1 MLPVFSM
8 KDILESS
15 SSPAAMAAPSK
26 DGSRSKLIA
35 IDRRVPEKE
44 RTNGIM
50 VGVDLSRA
58 SIHFLDRVSDRNH
71 RWRIRGNRLRQR
83 FDLVCFLKVRVR
95 RIISHIVEVFDN
107 TFAEAGQESL

>member
-26 DGSRSKLIA
+26 DGSRSRLIA
-35 IDRRVPEKE
+35 IERRVPEKE

-58 SIHFLDRVSDRNH
+58 SMHFLDPVSDSDLDKGPNE
-71 RWRIRGNRLRQR
+71 NRLR
-83 FDLVCFLKVRVR
+83 
-95 RIISHIVEVFDN
+95 
-107 TFAEAGQESL
+107 